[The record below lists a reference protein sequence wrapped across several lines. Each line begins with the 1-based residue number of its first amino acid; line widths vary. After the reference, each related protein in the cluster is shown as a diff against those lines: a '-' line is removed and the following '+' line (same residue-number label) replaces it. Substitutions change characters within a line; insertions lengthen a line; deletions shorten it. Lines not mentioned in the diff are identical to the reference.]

1 MGLFKTVICYFL
13 RLSENMIVFIHSWS
27 ISISKSKWLPVIS
40 FCVPYLSTLLS
51 FSNVSC
57 CVSQSCTLI
66 HNSVCLFQKETQE
79 IIAKMFNGDFNAQ
92 RLASLN
98 SVSLYFYLFPLIF
111 FQPRYYPTEDVPRK
125 LRSHGIKPFSQHRR
139 KLRSSITP
147 GTVLIMLTGRH
158 RGKVV
163 IMLTVNTLCSV

>member
-1 MGLFKTVICYFL
+1 MAPCNLVLC
-13 RLSENMIVFIHSWS
+13 SS
-27 ISISKSKWLPVIS
+27 
-40 FCVPYLSTLLS
+40 YLSTLLS
-51 FSNVSC
+51 FSNVVSC

-111 FQPRYYPTEDVPRK
+111 F
-125 LRSHGIKPFSQHRR
+125 SHVTTQQKMCPGSCAVMA
-139 KLRSSITP
+139 SSPSAST
-147 GTVLIMLTGRH
+147 GGNCVLPSRLE
-158 RGKVV
+158 
-163 IMLTVNTLCSV
+163 LYSSC